1 MDLYSKRHG
10 KRAPIEKTY
19 VINND
24 RYTILLNIC
33 KNYEKNLTHLFNQV
47 KHHDFTDKDYISF
60 DRKNYLARI
69 KNKIS
74 NLYFNQFGELED
86 PDSEDGYD
94 QYALLDLI
102 EFFAQN
108 IKDINER
115 WNNNQYRNYKMIDI
129 LNTSNVFYNFQSS
142 INKFFSESGL
152 LYTLT
157 DDKIIERLVEN
168 STLSSDIENTIS
180 EVKEIG
186 LRELLLDAVDLYKT
200 PNPSARQD
208 SVEKIWDALERLKT
222 YYPLLDKKNSVNKII
237 SNMSNGNDNFSKLF
251 NKEFVELTNIGNE
264 FRIRH
269 HETNKIEITD
279 PKYHDYFF
287 NRCLSLIAI
296 AIEYLD

>member
-1 MDLYSKRHG
+1 MELYSIRNG
-10 KRAPIEKTY
+10 KRAPLEKTY
-19 VINND
+19 VINNA
-24 RYTILLNIC
+24 RYTLLLNVC
-33 KNYEKNLTHLFNQV
+33 KNHEKNLTHLFNQN
-47 KHHDFTDKDYISF
+47 KYHDFTEKDYIAF
-60 DRKNYLARI
+60 DRINYLARI

-74 NLYFNQFGELED
+74 NLYVSKSGELEA
-86 PDSEDGYD
+86 PDLEDEYD

-129 LNTSNVFYNFQSS
+129 LNTSNIFYNYQSS
-142 INKFFSESGL
+142 INEIFSESGL

-157 DDKIIERLVEN
+157 DEKIIERLVEN
-168 STLSSDIENTIS
+168 STLTSDIEDTIS

-186 LRELLLDAVDLYKT
+186 LRALLLDAVNLYKT
-200 PNPSARQD
+200 PNPSSRQD

-222 YYPLLDKKNSVNKII
+222 YYLSLDKRNSVNKII

-251 NKEFVELTNIGNE
+251 NKEFVELTKIGND

-279 PKYHDYFF
+279 PKYYDYFF